1 MTMNRLSNNS
11 QQKRTDPSLL
21 ELCDAIKDIKTNENK
36 KYDSIS
42 KVVKDNAMVKN
53 GIQLHSEM
61 NENQKIIKDN
71 LQLQKLYNNS
81 YLSYSWDYPKN
92 IIESS
97 KDINTRSMDRMLE
110 SANNTTAQNL
120 LKNIIQLGTPSK
132 KCRPN
137 NSLFSPP
144 KNDKP
149 FPLLFQ
155 KKRFEILLKNQDKE
169 KKSKKI
175 VKRSKSLNDHDS
187 LFQKGFPITADSLL
201 KTRVIVSP
209 ILTLTRPNKKSNDL
223 IDTSKIDSRKVL
235 TPIKLKYPTPANIKN
250 KVSNVE
256 IYQKKYYNSG
266 FIINQNKRL
275 NVWEVFESFLYQTQ
289 PMTPSCTPNFPID
302 VQR

>member
-1 MTMNRLSNNS
+1 MNRLINNS

-53 GIQLHSEM
+53 GILLHSEIK
-61 NENQKIIKDN
+61 ENQKSIEDN
-71 LQLQKLYNNS
+71 LQIQKLYNNS
-81 YLSYSWDYPKN
+81 NLSYSWDYPKK
-92 IIESS
+92 IIESHEE
-97 KDINTRSMDRMLE
+97 INAHLTDRMLE
-110 SANNTTAQNL
+110 SANRAQHF

-137 NSLFSPP
+137 NSLFLPL

-149 FPLLFQ
+149 KTFPLLFQ
-155 KKRFEILLKNQDKE
+155 KKKFDILLKNQNKE
-169 KKSKKI
+169 KKGKKI
-175 VKRSKSLNDHDS
+175 AKRSKSLNDHDY
-187 LFQKGFPITADSLL
+187 LFQKNFPITADSLL

-209 ILTLTRPNKKSNDL
+209 ILSLTSPNKKSNDS
-223 IDTSKIDSRKVL
+223 IDVSKIDSRKLL
-235 TPIKLKYPTPANIKN
+235 TPIKFKYPKPANIKA

-256 IYQKKYYNSG
+256 IYQKKYYNTG
-266 FIINQNKRL
+266 IIVNQNKRL
-275 NVWEVFESFLYQTQ
+275 NAWEIFESFLYQIQ
-289 PMTPSCTPNFPID
+289 PITPSCTPNFSID

>member
-11 QQKRTDPSLL
+11 QKKRTDPSLL

-53 GIQLHSEM
+53 GILLHSEIK
-61 NENQKIIKDN
+61 ETQKIIEDN

-81 YLSYSWDYPKN
+81 NLSYSWDYPKKV
-92 IIESS
+92 IESNEE
-97 KDINTRSMDRMLE
+97 INTHLIDRMLE
-110 SANNTTAQNL
+110 SANNTTAQHL

-132 KCRPN
+132 KCH
-137 NSLFSPP
+137 NSLFLPP
-144 KNDKP
+144 KNEKP
-149 FPLLFQ
+149 KTFPLLFQ
-155 KKRFEILLKNQDKE
+155 KKRFGILLKNQNKE
-169 KKSKKI
+169 KKGKMI
-175 VKRSKSLNDHDS
+175 AKRSKSLNDHDS
-187 LFQKGFPITADSLL
+187 SFQKTFPITADSLL

-209 ILTLTRPNKKSNDL
+209 ILTFTSPNKKSNDP
-223 IDTSKIDSRKVL
+223 IDASKIDSRKVL
-235 TPIKLKYPTPANIKN
+235 TPIKFKYPKPANNKA

-266 FIINQNKRL
+266 FIVNQNKRL
-275 NVWEVFESFLYQTQ
+275 NVWEIFESFLYQTQ
-289 PMTPSCTPNFPID
+289 PMTPSCTPSFPID